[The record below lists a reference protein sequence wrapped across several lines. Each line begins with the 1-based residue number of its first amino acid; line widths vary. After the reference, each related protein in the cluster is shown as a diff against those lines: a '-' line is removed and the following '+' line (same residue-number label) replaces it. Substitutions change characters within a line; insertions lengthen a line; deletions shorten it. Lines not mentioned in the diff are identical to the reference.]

1 MSTSGVVRYEERVG
15 LALAGITQCVVMT
28 TVHLEGGRGGGRV
41 YVTLWPI
48 PRLGLVVSQI

>member
-28 TVHLEGGRGGGRV
+28 TVHLEGGGGGGGACV
-41 YVTLWPI
+41 CD
-48 PRLGLVVSQI
+48 LVAYT

>member
-28 TVHLEGGRGGGRV
+28 TVHLEGGGWGGGV
-41 YVTLWPI
+41 CM
-48 PRLGLVVSQI
+48 